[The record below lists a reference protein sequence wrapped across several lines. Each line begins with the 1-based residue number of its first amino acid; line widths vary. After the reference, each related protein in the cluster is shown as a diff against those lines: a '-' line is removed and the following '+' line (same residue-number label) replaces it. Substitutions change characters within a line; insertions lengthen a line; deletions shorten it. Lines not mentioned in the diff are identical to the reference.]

1 MLKLVKREIRKTFH
15 PKSVISVKIG
25 ERALSD
31 DTLFGVAGF
40 VFLYFLTVVFGTMII
55 TTQGVDLVTAASAVL
70 ASVSNIGIG
79 FGAVGP
85 NSSFAFFNDFN
96 TWVLMLLGR
105 LELFTVIAAVAPKRW
120 GYE

>member
-1 MLKLVKREIRKTFH
+1 
-15 PKSVISVKIG
+15 
-25 ERALSD
+25 
-31 DTLFGVAGF
+31 
-40 VFLYFLTVVFGTMII
+40 MII

-96 TWVLMLLGR
+96 TWVLSVLMLLGR